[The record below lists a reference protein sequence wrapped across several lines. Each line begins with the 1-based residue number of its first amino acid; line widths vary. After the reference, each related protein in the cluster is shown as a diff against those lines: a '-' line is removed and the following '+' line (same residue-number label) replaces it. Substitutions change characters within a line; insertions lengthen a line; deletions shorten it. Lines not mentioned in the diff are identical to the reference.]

1 MSVQEGRDVASGL
14 GGIFGFTQVSVNF
27 SLDFC
32 GVNISAWKF
41 ILLACGV
48 MF

>member
-14 GGIFGFTQVSVNF
+14 GGSFGFTQVSGNF
-27 SLDFC
+27 LLDFC
-32 GVNISAWKF
+32 GVNISAWELT
-41 ILLACGV
+41 LLACGV